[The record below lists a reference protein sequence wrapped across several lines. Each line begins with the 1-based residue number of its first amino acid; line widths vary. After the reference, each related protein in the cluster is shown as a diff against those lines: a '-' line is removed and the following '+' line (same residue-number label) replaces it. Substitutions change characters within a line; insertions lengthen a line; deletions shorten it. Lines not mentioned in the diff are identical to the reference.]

1 MENTN
6 SGAENGGDIQI
17 DYNNISVAD
26 IMAQIKENVARQPEE
41 PELSSDTP
49 GEEGYGPPLYTPEPP
64 EQGAKARIKRLILKL
79 MRPFFPLQK
88 FLALPVHQQVVETQ
102 RVLDQTNKRL
112 DFLYERQIPE
122 IRRSIG
128 TIQMDLDN
136 VHGRL
141 SDRIDEANSVIQKL
155 REYTK
160 LLHNLSHNIVVE
172 MTKLKIEEENIKLKS
187 RILEKDFEFL
197 QKKEKALEEE
207 LFK

>member
-1 MENTN
+1 MESTK
-6 SGAENGGDIQI
+6 SGVEGGGDIRI
-17 DYNNISVAD
+17 DYDDSSVAD
-26 IMAQIKENVARQPEE
+26 IMAQIKEKVARQPEE
-41 PELSSDTP
+41 PPLSPDTP
-49 GEEGYGPPLYTPEPP
+49 GEDDFGAPLYTPEPP
-64 EQGAKARIKRLILKL
+64 EQGAKARIKRLVLKL
-79 MRPFFPLQK
+79 MRPFSPLIK
-88 FLALPVHQQVVETQ
+88 FLVLPVHQQVVETQ

-128 TIQMDLDN
+128 IIEMNLDN
-136 VHGRL
+136 VHGQL
-141 SDRIDEANSVIQKL
+141 SERIDEANNVIQKL
-155 REYTK
+155 REHTK

-197 QKKEKALEEE
+197 RKKEKALEEE